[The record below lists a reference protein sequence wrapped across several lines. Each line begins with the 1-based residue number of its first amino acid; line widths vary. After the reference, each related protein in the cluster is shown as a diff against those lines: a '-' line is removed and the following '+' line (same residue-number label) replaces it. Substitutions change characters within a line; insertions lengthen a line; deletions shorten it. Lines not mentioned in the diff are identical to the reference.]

1 MLGFFGEF
9 RLSVAPKI
17 VRELAF
23 EHFPGRAGQLDP
35 REASLSVRFERDAER
50 ASLDVDPVIP
60 ARAARAHGRSDSR
73 GGRSRSAG
81 ERLGLDAPLESPY
94 ADMAVGNDLD
104 EVDVRTS
111 AGGEGRALRRR
122 LPGRSRR
129 TRRNAASR
137 CRETDIR
144 GVPPLAARRSS
155 RGVSR
160 PRDPRP
166 AAVRPYGGRLR
177 R

>member
-1 MLGFFGEF
+1 MLGFFWEF

-81 ERLGLDAPLESPY
+81 ERLGLAF
-94 ADMAVGNDLD
+94 
-104 EVDVRTS
+104 
-111 AGGEGRALRRR
+111 
-122 LPGRSRR
+122 RS
-129 TRRNAASR
+129 N
-137 CRETDIR
+137 
-144 GVPPLAARRSS
+144 G
-155 RGVSR
+155 
-160 PRDPRP
+160 
-166 AAVRPYGGRLR
+166 
-177 R
+177 